1 MKFLYAAAHYSRAGL
16 NAMVAHMKILAAW
29 PGRIL
34 MGATVAGAI
43 GATTLTGGVAMAAPA
58 RPLACSATMSNSHP
72 RDYTT
77 TKVQVHTGNF
87 ASVKTVAH
95 YRTTNTTHH
104 GTAGRKGNVSIPYY
118 ISGAT
123 PGYKVKVSVTVRK
136 GSRTGSCSTSFTPHA

>member
-1 MKFLYAAAHYSRAGL
+1 
-16 NAMVAHMKILAAW
+16 MVARMKILAAW

-34 MGATVAGAI
+34 IGATAAGAI
-43 GATTLTGGVAMAAPA
+43 GATTLTGGVALAAPA
-58 RPLACSATMSNSHP
+58 TPLACSASMSNSHP

-77 TKVQVHTGNF
+77 TKVQVHTGDF

-104 GTAGRKGNVSIPYY
+104 GTAGRRGNLSIPYY

-123 PGYKVKVSVTVRK
+123 PGYRVKVSVSVRK

>member
-1 MKFLYAAAHYSRAGL
+1 MRI
-16 NAMVAHMKILAAW
+16 VATW

-34 MGATVAGAI
+34 IGASAVGAI
-43 GATTLTGGVAMAAPA
+43 AATTLTGGVAQAAPA

-72 RDYTT
+72 KDYTT

-87 ASVKTVAH
+87 ASVQTVAH
-95 YRTTNTTHH
+95 YKTTNTTHH
-104 GTAGRKGNVSIPYY
+104 GTAGRKGNLSISYY

-123 PGYKVKVSVTVRK
+123 PGYRVNVSVSVRK